1 MAARR
6 KRKGEAEPIFTGRF
20 VIEVGPLQFG
30 SALRQIRDFLWN
42 CGLQY
47 EIEEDGGWLGGTIRI
62 EVEGPE
68 PEVDAVIES
77 LEDWVAANTHL

>member
-1 MAARR
+1 MAPRR
-6 KRKGEAEPIFTGRF
+6 KRKEAERSVVGWF
-20 VIEVGPLQFG
+20 VVEVGPLQFG
-30 SALRQIRDFLWN
+30 STLRQIRNFFWN
-42 CGLQY
+42 CGLKY

-77 LEDWVAANTHL
+77 LEDWVAANNHL